1 VGLGCW
7 MLGHE
12 GRCGRGFRR
21 VGVWICGL
29 HVLVCLRASPP
40 RRFCSGLFPTGA
52 ASPPHP
58 HPHRRTTL
66 FVSPL
71 QAVNRY
77 YDARQAIG
85 ATQDGRECTDVANW
99 SGDVAPT
106 QPMPAAILPQQLA
119 RCLNGLNPRLG
130 CFRPLSFTWSV
141 MIPPTPLYTYH
152 GGWFNHYYTKVGPPY
167 ARPCR
172 VRRPIHECRLLL

>member
-1 VGLGCW
+1 MCAVCWGVRDGPVGLSCW

-12 GRCGRGFRR
+12 GRCGGGFRR

-29 HVLVCLRASPP
+29 HVLVCLGASPP
-40 RRFCSGLFPTGA
+40 RRFCSGLFPTRA
-52 ASPPHP
+52 ASPP

-85 ATQDGRECTDVANW
+85 ATQDGRECTYVANW
-99 SGDVAPT
+99 S
-106 QPMPAAILPQQLA
+106 
-119 RCLNGLNPRLG
+119 
-130 CFRPLSFTWSV
+130 
-141 MIPPTPLYTYH
+141 
-152 GGWFNHYYTKVGPPY
+152 K
-167 ARPCR
+167 
-172 VRRPIHECRLLL
+172 